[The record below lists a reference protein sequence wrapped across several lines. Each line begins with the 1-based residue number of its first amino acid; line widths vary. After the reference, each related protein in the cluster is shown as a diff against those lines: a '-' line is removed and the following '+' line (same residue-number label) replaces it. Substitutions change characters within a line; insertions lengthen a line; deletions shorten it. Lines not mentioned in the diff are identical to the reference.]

1 MYILCIVSAVIPS
14 NHLSIHLVHVGILAY
29 MYLIDRI
36 SKRPHIYPTI
46 RLVHRPEYPS
56 DSDSVTE
63 QLTTRQDK

>member
-1 MYILCIVSAVIPS
+1 MYILCVVSAVTP
-14 NHLSIHLVHVGILAY
+14 SIHLVHVGILAY

-46 RLVHRPEYPS
+46 RLVHHPEYP
-56 DSDSVTE
+56 SDSVTE